1 MTFQEARERL
11 RRAQSAACLDA
22 YRREVPHDS
31 PSDARGYFL
40 KGLLLE
46 YGAEG
51 IPVDVAAATDCYR
64 RASRLAHDRDVFPL
78 LGMARALMKQGPEN
92 HVAALTHI
100 QSASD
105 ANHTPEVDLA
115 FARYFEIENQ
125 TSSAKKFYFVA
136 AVKGRFAGY
145 FGLASVLRKDG
156 RYVQATVVDAL
167 RLLAGPFL
175 FVFLG
180 KTARSS
186 FDGY

>member
-1 MTFQEARERL
+1 MMFQEARERL
-11 RRAQSAACLDA
+11 RKAQSAACLDA

-31 PSDARGYFL
+31 PVDARGYFL
-40 KGLLLE
+40 KGLLYE

-51 IPVDVAAATDCYR
+51 IPVDLAAATDCYR
-64 RASRLAHDRDVFPL
+64 RASRLAHRDAFPF
-78 LGMARALMKQGPEN
+78 LGMARVLMKQGSEN
-92 HVAALTHI
+92 RADVLTLI

-125 TSSAKKFYFVA
+125 ISDAKKFYFVA

-156 RYVQATVVDAL
+156 HRVQATAVDGL
-167 RLLAGPFL
+167 RLLAGPL
-175 FVFLG
+175 LLVFLG

-186 FDGY
+186 FDGC